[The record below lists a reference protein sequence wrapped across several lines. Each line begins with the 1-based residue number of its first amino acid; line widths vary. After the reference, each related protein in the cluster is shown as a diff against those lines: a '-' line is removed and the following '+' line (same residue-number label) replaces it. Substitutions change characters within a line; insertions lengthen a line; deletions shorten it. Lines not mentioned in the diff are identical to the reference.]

1 MSEDFSSCLR
11 DIPDFPSPGIIFKDI
26 SPLLANPQKFTEVIE
41 AMAKLVKDQEID
53 YLLGIDSRGFIFA
66 TALAQKLNL
75 GMIMARKPGK
85 LPGDVVSQS
94 YELEYGT
101 ATLEIQ
107 TDAFKAGDRV
117 LIIDDVLATGGTA
130 RAAGDLVE
138 KMGAQT
144 AGFAFFVE
152 LEFLNGR
159 QVLDSTSVTSLVK
172 F

>member
-26 SPLLANPQKFTEVIE
+26 SPLLANPQKFTEVID
-41 AMAKLVKDQEID
+41 AMAKLIENQEID

-75 GMIMARKPGK
+75 GMVMARKPGK
-85 LPGDVVSQS
+85 LPGKVVSQS
-94 YELEYGT
+94 YDLEYGS

-107 TDAFKAGDRV
+107 EDAFNAGDRILV
-117 LIIDDVLATGGTA
+117 IDDVLATGGTA
-130 RAAGDLVE
+130 RAASDLVE
-138 KMGAQT
+138 KMGAKT
-144 AGFAFFVE
+144 AGYAFFVE
-152 LEFLNGR
+152 LSFLNGK
-159 QVLDSTSVTSLVK
+159 QLLESDSVHSLVK